1 MPLALMKQDM
11 SAGKIAGLLFLE
23 AAVIFAGI
31 TSSFW
36 IEEWRENREDLDTY
50 QHLLEEI
57 YYNTVLDEAGLPL
70 AIATNNLALK
80 YALELAVLDA
90 PIPSDRELYEELSHV
105 FGGVLTGINTAGYVR
120 LSNTPLSLP
129 FDETMVTLDG
139 AYASLSGL
147 QEGVSS
153 VNAQLSELR
162 AEHWNSAGMVSCTG
176 RATNDGS
183 VTLMEQPYM
192 AEIRDL
198 LYPDGICI
206 TQNENEERARELMAR
221 PEFRNALRQVIELRQ
236 GFAWMIGWQQG
247 GIDLVKSAIE
257 SRFPGIGL
265 PIVSVE
271 LVNWPG
277 ENTLEAVEERTS
289 MDATGP
295 DLWETTLDLPPGFI
309 KFRANDD
316 WSINWGAPFPNII
329 DEPGFLWSSDRV
341 RVEDV
346 FPSGVADF
354 NGVNLPVRGGRYRVS
369 FNSRSGEYSFEEVET
384 GP

>member
-1 MPLALMKQDM
+1 MPLALMKQNM

-31 TSSFW
+31 TSSFG
-36 IEEWRENREDLDTY
+36 IEEWCQNREDLDTY

-57 YYNTVLDEAGLPL
+57 YYNTVIDEAGLPL

-80 YALELAVLDA
+80 YALELTVLDQPVA
-90 PIPSDRELYEELSHV
+90 SDRELYTELSHV
-105 FGGVLTGINTAGYVR
+105 FGFVLNGVNTAGYVR
-120 LSNTPLSLP
+120 LSNTPLSIP
-129 FDETMVTLDG
+129 FDETMVSLDG
-139 AYASLSGL
+139 AYAGLLSLEAGMRSID
-147 QEGVSS
+147 
-153 VNAQLSELR
+153 AQLYELR

-192 AEIRDL
+192 AEIRNL

-206 TQNENEERARELMAR
+206 TQSENEERARERMER
-221 PEFRNALRQVIELRQ
+221 PEFRNVLRQVIELRQ

-247 GIDLVKSAIE
+247 GIDQVKSAIE
-257 SRFPGIGL
+257 SRFPDIGL

-277 ENTLEAVEERTS
+277 ETTLQAVETRTP
-289 MDATGP
+289 MDEIRP
-295 DLWETTLDLPPGFI
+295 DMWSTTLDLPAGFI
-309 KFRANDD
+309 KFKANDD
-316 WSINWGAPFPNII
+316 WNINWGAPFPNII
-329 DEPGFLWSSDRV
+329 DAPGFLWSSDRV

-354 NGVNLPVRGGRYRVS
+354 NGMNLPVRGGRYRVS
-369 FNSRSGEYSFEEVET
+369 FNSRSGEYSFEEVAG